1 VVVLVLESDGSCNI
15 LTKGEGLDALVH
27 SSVVDTLTLYLVA
40 ESDAGL
46 VI

>member
-1 VVVLVLESDGSCNI
+1 VVVLVLESDGAYNS
-15 LTKGEGLDALVH
+15 LTKGEGLNALVH
-27 SSVVDTLTLYLVA
+27 SSVVDTITLYLGA